1 MLYWDHAA
9 TTPPYKEVVETL
21 AEIMNQ
27 HYGNPSALHQAGE
40 DAGKLLK
47 KAREVCAI
55 TLGVQASEMVFTSGA
70 TEGNN
75 LAIKGAAMQ
84 YRSRGQHLITTETEH
99 PSVYECFR
107 QLEGLG
113 WEVTYIPVDEYG
125 VVDLQALAQA
135 VRKDT
140 VLVSVMHVNNETGT
154 IQPLTEIGKVIK
166 EQNARTLFHV
176 DGVQGF
182 GKLPVSLK
190 EWKVDLYTLSAHKF
204 KGPKGAGIMYVKQG
218 VMLFPLLAGG
228 SQENGH
234 RPGTEN
240 VAAAAAV
247 AKAMRLAQERQ
258 VTFCDR
264 IGKLRNLL
272 LEEIRNTPDFVLN
285 SSELGAPHI
294 VHFSYPGLK
303 PEVLVHT
310 LEELGMLVSTK
321 SACSSRNSEPSRVL
335 KAMGKDKTMAASGI
349 RISMGWEHSEDDVIR
364 LIKALRQS
372 VEKLRPLTT
381 TKRGKII

>member
-9 TTPPYKEVVETL
+9 TTPPYKEVVETM

-40 DAGKLLK
+40 DAAKLLK
-47 KAREVCAI
+47 RAREVCAG
-55 TLGVQASEMVFTSGA
+55 TLGVQSSEIVFTSGA

-75 LAIKGAAMQ
+75 IAIKGVAMH
-84 YRSRGQHLITTETEH
+84 YRSRGQHIITTKTEH
-99 PSVYECFR
+99 PSVYECCR
-107 QLEGLG
+107 QLESLG
-113 WEVTYIPVDEYG
+113 WEITYVPVDEYG
-125 VVDLQALAQA
+125 VVDPLQVASV

-140 VLVSVMHVNNETGT
+140 VLVSIMHVNNETGAV
-154 IQPLTEIGKVIK
+154 QPLDEIGKLVK
-166 EQNARTLFHV
+166 EKNSRTLFHV

-182 GKLPVSLK
+182 GKLSVSLK
-190 EWKVDLYTLSAHKF
+190 DWKVDLYTLSAHKF
-204 KGPKGAGIMYVKQG
+204 KGPKGAGILYVQQG
-218 VMLFPLLAGG
+218 IKLFPLLAGG
-228 SQENGH
+228 SQENGQ

-240 VAAAAAV
+240 VASAVAV

-258 VTFCDR
+258 DTFYDK

-272 LEEIRNTPDFVLN
+272 LNEIRSIPDFVLN
-285 SSELGAPHI
+285 SSEKGAPHI

-335 KAMGKDKTMAASGI
+335 QAMGKDKEIAASGI
-349 RISMGWEHSEDDVIR
+349 RISMGWEHTDDDMNRLVI
-364 LIKALRQS
+364 ALRQS
-372 VEKLRPLTT
+372 ADKLRPLSA
-381 TKRGKII
+381 KRG

>member
-9 TTPPYKEVVETL
+9 TTPPYKEVVETM
-21 AEIMNQ
+21 AEIMKQ

-40 DAGKLLK
+40 DAAKLLK
-47 KAREVCAI
+47 RAREVCAA
-55 TLGVQASEMVFTSGA
+55 TLEVQPSEIVFTSGA

-75 LAIKGAAMQ
+75 IAIKGAAIQ
-84 YRSRGQHLITTETEH
+84 YRSRGQHLITTKTEH
-99 PSVYECFR
+99 PSVYECFK

-113 WEVTYIPVDEYG
+113 WEVTYLPVDENG
-125 VVDLQALAQA
+125 VVDLQQISEA

-140 VLVSVMHVNNETGT
+140 VLVSIMHVNNETGT
-154 IQPLTEIGKVIK
+154 IQPLAEIGNLIK
-166 EQNARTLFHV
+166 AKNSRTLFHV

-190 EWKVDLYTLSAHKF
+190 DWKADLYTLSAHKF
-204 KGPKGAGIMYVKQG
+204 KGPKGAGILYVRQG
-218 VMLFPLLAGG
+218 VTLFPLLAGG
-228 SQENGH
+228 SQENGQ

-240 VAAAAAV
+240 VAAAVAV

-258 VTFCDR
+258 EQFCDK

-272 LEEIRNTPDFVLN
+272 LEEIRNIPEFVLN
-285 SSELGAPHI
+285 SSRQGAPHI

-321 SACSSRNSEPSRVL
+321 SACSSKNSEPSRVL
-335 KAMGKDKTMAASGI
+335 TAMGKDKELAASGI
-349 RISMGWEHSEDDVIR
+349 RISLGWEHTEDDANR
-364 LIKALRQS
+364 LVHALHQS
-372 VEKLRPLTT
+372 VEKLRPLTV
-381 TKRGKII
+381 KRG